1 MYPRTP
7 AFLRAEAAWITP
19 PDERPVACAW
29 CAEAAGEHPA
39 THEHVAVVRRGT
51 LRVDD
56 LLCDGCADALDADV
70 AREEEAA
77 LDAAMGDA
85 PEADRDDAMGTL
97 CEECGRHMADPRGP
111 VCDGCAASW
120 FTPGVYVPRADH
132 EGPRPTVFD
141 CGAAVSA

>member
-1 MYPRTP
+1 MYPRTLDL
-7 AFLRAEAAWITP
+7 ARAESAWITP
-19 PDERPVACAW
+19 PSERLVACHW
-29 CAEAAGEHPA
+29 CGDHAGDRTATAA
-39 THEHVAVVRRGT
+39 HVAVAMPGA
-51 LRVDD
+51 LSAGD

-120 FTPGVYVPRADH
+120 FTQGVYVPRADH

-141 CGAAVSA
+141 CAGMVAA